1 MPRAL
6 SNDLRERVLARYE
19 TEGSIR
25 KVAAIFGLAPS
36 TVSKWV
42 QRRRE
47 TGSVAPKKIG
57 GYRRPVLEPHQAWI
71 EARFQ
76 PTPELTLKGLQTE
89 LAARGIQASY
99 GAVQSFVKN
108 IGLSFK
114 ENRVRPR
121 AGPA

>member
-76 PTPELTLKGLQTE
+76 QAPELTLKGLQTE

-114 ENRVRPR
+114 KNRVRPR

>member
-71 EARFQ
+71 EARFKQ
-76 PTPELTLKGLQTE
+76 TPELTLKGLQTE

-114 ENRVRPR
+114 KNRVRPR

>member
-1 MPRAL
+1 MFV
-6 SNDLRERVLARYE
+6 S
-19 TEGSIR
+19 GSWPVM
-25 KVAAIFGLAPS
+25 K
-36 TVSKWV
+36 
-42 QRRRE
+42 QRGASE
-47 TGSVAPKKIG
+47 SKKIG

-76 PTPELTLKGLQTE
+76 QTPELTLKGLQTE

>member
-1 MPRAL
+1 MARAL

-19 TEGSIR
+19 TDGSTR
-25 KVAAIFGLAPS
+25 KVAAIFGIAPS
-36 TVSKWV
+36 TVSKWA
-42 QRRRE
+42 QRHRE
-47 TGSVAPKKIG
+47 TGSVAPRKIG

-76 PTPELTLKGLQTE
+76 QTPELTLKGLQME
-89 LAARGIQASY
+89 LAARGIQVSY
-99 GAVQSFVKN
+99 GAVQSFVKS

-114 ENRVRPR
+114 KNRVRPR

>member
-6 SNDLRERVLARYE
+6 SNDVRERVLARYE

-25 KVAAIFGLAPS
+25 KVAAIFGIAPS

-57 GYRRPVLEPHQAWI
+57 GYRRPVLEPASGLDRSKVP
-71 EARFQ
+71 AD
-76 PTPELTLKGLQTE
+76 TGTDPE
-89 LAARGIQASY
+89 RASD
-99 GAVQSFVKN
+99 GA
-108 IGLSFK
+108 G
-114 ENRVRPR
+114 
-121 AGPA
+121 GPGHPG

>member
-36 TVSKWV
+36 TVLKWV

-76 PTPELTLKGLQTE
+76 QAPELTLKGLQTE

-114 ENRVRPR
+114 KNRVRPR

>member
-1 MPRAL
+1 M
-6 SNDLRERVLARYE
+6 
-19 TEGSIR
+19 
-25 KVAAIFGLAPS
+25 
-36 TVSKWV
+36 

-71 EARFQ
+71 ESRFQ
-76 PTPELTLKGLQTE
+76 QTPELTLKGLQTE

>member
-6 SNDLRERVLARYE
+6 SNDVRERVLARYE

-36 TVSKWV
+36 TVLKWV
-42 QRRRE
+42 QRCRE

-57 GYRRPVLEPHQAWI
+57 DYRRPVLEPHQAWI
-71 EARFQ
+71 ESRFQ
-76 PTPELTLKGLQTE
+76 QTPELTLKELQTE
-89 LAARGIQASY
+89 LATRGIQASY